1 MYRQMRL
8 IAGDAPLELALTQD
22 EVLIMSMLVSGAT
35 HEQIANEIYV
45 SKRSVDNYL
54 KKIYD
59 KLEVKSKVQAIE
71 KFVQSKYYLDA
82 YRGE

>member
-1 MYRQMRL
+1 
-8 IAGDAPLELALTQD
+8 
-22 EVLIMSMLVSGAT
+22 MLVRGAT

-54 KKIYD
+54 KKIYE

-71 KFVQSKYYLDA
+71 KFVQSKYYTDSI
-82 YRGE
+82 RGD